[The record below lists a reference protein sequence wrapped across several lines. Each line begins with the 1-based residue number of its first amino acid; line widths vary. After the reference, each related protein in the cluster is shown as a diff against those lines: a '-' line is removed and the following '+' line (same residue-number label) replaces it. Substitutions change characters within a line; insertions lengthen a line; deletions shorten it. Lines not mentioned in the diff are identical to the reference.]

1 MTSCNV
7 SIFCN
12 DIFTGKYLKDNDR
25 KVQILS
31 LMKEIT
37 INEVDLEKKNS
48 QIVELRENYILNN
61 KDSVVKA
68 RLEKFIEDAE
78 NYDKKT
84 ITKEEALADLEGM
97 ESLNPRQKE
106 ILQGMVDSREVQ
118 EETKVSCRLDDHF
131 INSMSSNG
139 ILIPYRFVCFFL
151 F

>member
-1 MTSCNV
+1 M
-7 SIFCN
+7 IFCN

-118 EETKVSCRLDDHF
+118 EETKVSCRLA
-131 INSMSSNG
+131 
-139 ILIPYRFVCFFL
+139 
-151 F
+151 